1 MYQGFLGL
9 LGQKIWIL
17 SAKRIWGSLDLEQ
30 KSSADNQAKRV
41 CACISEQAQIAL
53 WWLTVSEYGV
63 THQKMKSFHQI
74 EYEQQPY
81 KSTASEETAIE

>member
-1 MYQGFLGL
+1 MQWVQGEQGAESLRIQMYQVFLGL

-30 KSSADNQAKRV
+30 KSSAD
-41 CACISEQAQIAL
+41 
-53 WWLTVSEYGV
+53 
-63 THQKMKSFHQI
+63 
-74 EYEQQPY
+74 EQQPY